1 MAFTRIRDWH
11 STQVIANDNDDWF
24 ILKLKVCV
32 LKVPALHLLLLAG
45 REALKAVQP
54 DVAAAQQAPVS

>member
-1 MAFTRIRDWH
+1 
-11 STQVIANDNDDWF
+11 VP
-24 ILKLKVCV
+24 
-32 LKVPALHLLLLAG
+32 KVPALHLLLLAG